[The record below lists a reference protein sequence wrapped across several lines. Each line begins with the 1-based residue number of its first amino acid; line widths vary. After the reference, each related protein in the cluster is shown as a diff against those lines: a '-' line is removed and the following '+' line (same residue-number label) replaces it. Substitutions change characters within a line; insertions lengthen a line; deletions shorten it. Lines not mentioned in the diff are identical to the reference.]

1 MPHIVFILI
10 VNLMF
15 LPTVFAKEVVGWA
28 EKAVIYSR
36 GLEIRAKV
44 DTDAKTSSLN
54 CECRNFFEKD
64 GEQWPR
70 FSVINYQGER
80 IWLERKVHRMA
91 TIKRHFGGVQERLVV
106 MLGICLGGEYRET
119 EVNVID
125 RSGLKYP
132 MLIGRKFLEEKF
144 LVDSSAQFLNPP
156 HCDVKL
162 NE

>member
-1 MPHIVFILI
+1 MKRYLLWLLLVSVPAHAL
-10 VNLMF
+10 
-15 LPTVFAKEVVGWA
+15 AKEVVGWA
-28 EKAVIYSR
+28 EKAIIYP
-36 GLEIRAKV
+36 GNLEIRAKV
-44 DTDAKTSSLN
+44 DTGAKTSSLN

-64 GEQWPR
+64 GEQWVR

-91 TIKRHFGGVQERLVV
+91 KIKRHFGGVQERPVI

-144 LVDSSAQFLNPP
+144 LVDSSAQFINPP